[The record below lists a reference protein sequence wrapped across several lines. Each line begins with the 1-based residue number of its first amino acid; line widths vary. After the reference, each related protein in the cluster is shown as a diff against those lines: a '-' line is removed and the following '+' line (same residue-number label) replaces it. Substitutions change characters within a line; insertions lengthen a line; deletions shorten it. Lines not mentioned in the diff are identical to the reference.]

1 VAQDVT
7 HEDADA
13 IKAGQLVQDTATK
26 ITGHVDDFRDEAD
39 LLVTS
44 RGFEGDAAVKF
55 LHETDT
61 LADVHAKR
69 LIRRIE
75 LAIEKLNKTD
85 EVLQNVNA
93 TIAGDTKSITINY
106 G

>member
-1 VAQDVT
+1 MAQDVT

-13 IKAGQLVQDTATK
+13 IKAGALVQDTASK
-26 ITGHVDDFRDEAD
+26 IMGHVGSFQKEAD
-39 LLVTS
+39 QLVAT

-69 LIRRIE
+69 LIRRME
-75 LAIEKLNKTD
+75 LAIEKLHKTD
-85 EVLQNVNA
+85 GVLQNVNA
-93 TIAGDTKSITINY
+93 TIAGDVKNITINY

>member
-1 VAQDVT
+1 MAQDVT

-13 IKAGQLVQDTATK
+13 IKAGALVQATADKIMGHVGSFREEANQLVST
-26 ITGHVDDFRDEAD
+26 
-39 LLVTS
+39 
-44 RGFEGDAAVKF
+44 RGFEGDAALKF
-55 LHETDT
+55 LQETDT

-69 LIRRIE
+69 LIRRME
-75 LAIEKLNKTD
+75 LAIEKLSKTD

-93 TIAGDTKSITINY
+93 TIGGDVKTITINY